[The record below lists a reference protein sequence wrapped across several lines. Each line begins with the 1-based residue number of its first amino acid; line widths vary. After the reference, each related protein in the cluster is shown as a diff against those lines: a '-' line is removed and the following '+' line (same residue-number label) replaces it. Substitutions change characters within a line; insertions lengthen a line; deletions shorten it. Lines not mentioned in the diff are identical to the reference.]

1 MTITG
6 EANGCAILWMV
17 PQHSREG
24 NDLYYSDEKKQRRND
39 GILVIAFEMSTFVIV
54 KEPTRTSVND
64 VSLATVRRS
73 QYSMMTWEKVT
84 ENENACI
91 LFLTR
96 RNLFHSK
103 NYFVFTSFG
112 LGTFK
117 NRAKRWCCQ
126 DEDVHNVGPVPHPTH
141 LPAAVP
147 GAVRRPPLCQP
158 GNVVVHPVPCHR
170 LIHVRVLRS
179 GTDAH

>member
-1 MTITG
+1 
-6 EANGCAILWMV
+6 
-17 PQHSREG
+17 
-24 NDLYYSDEKKQRRND
+24 
-39 GILVIAFEMSTFVIV
+39 MSTFVIV
-54 KEPTRTSVND
+54 KEPAVIVMND
-64 VSLATVRRS
+64 VSPATVRRS

-91 LFLTR
+91 LFLQDVDTR
-96 RNLFHSK
+96 QNFHSK
-103 NYFVFTSFG
+103 IYFVFTSFAW
-112 LGTFK
+112 